1 MVRPERSLLALRL
14 SSASRIDCAIFI
26 CGKLRFFVVYSP
38 SFAIQATTPFGKKV
52 LSHMHSLPPYFGP
65 SSCLNLLYH
74 LKQVIALMVS
84 NLANPLVKKIV
95 RMPAKYMTIFRKI
108 ARMQFSINF
117 S

>member
-1 MVRPERSLLALRL
+1 
-14 SSASRIDCAIFI
+14 
-26 CGKLRFFVVYSP
+26 
-38 SFAIQATTPFGKKV
+38 
-52 LSHMHSLPPYFGP
+52 
-65 SSCLNLLYH
+65 
-74 LKQVIALMVS
+74 MVS